1 VIMTISDI
9 KIKVSVKKKFYFW
22 PVFIYLRL
30 MIYMGKVSIHDA
42 SELMA
47 NKCIKVKADN

>member
-1 VIMTISDI
+1 MAISDI

-22 PVFIYLRL
+22 PVFIYLKL

-42 SELMA
+42 VEFVA
-47 NKCIKVKADN
+47 NKCIKVKVDN